1 MLPVLTV
8 NRYPTGQLAL
18 QGGESPVDPLSNIYA
33 YKNAVHFHC
42 SNVIGEV
49 PKPLIPIKNFTF
61 GGTTPTDSI
70 YYRLKR
76 IYIIGVDYMSQEK
89 DLQRV
94 ELRLD
99 KKIVELL
106 DKKAEIEG
114 VKRAEYI
121 RRLIYK
127 DIKSIIRD
135 SRDEVDNGK
144 IEKITEYV
152 KEIQELRKA
161 SNKLGAI
168 LNQAIRYKVFEIR
181 EREYS
186 DLELEYQELYVIV
199 TNILY
204 KLKKEL

>member
-1 MLPVLTV
+1 MS
-8 NRYPTGQLAL
+8 QEKDL
-18 QGGESPVDPLSNIYA
+18 Q
-33 YKNAVHFHC
+33 
-42 SNVIGEV
+42 
-49 PKPLIPIKNFTF
+49 
-61 GGTTPTDSI
+61 
-70 YYRLKR
+70 R
-76 IYIIGVDYMSQEK
+76 QEK

-152 KEIQELRKA
+152 REIQELRKA

-168 LNQAIRYKVFEIR
+168 LNQSIRYKMFGLR
-181 EREYS
+181 EENYS
-186 DLELEYQELYVIV
+186 DLEQEFNELYVRV
-199 TNILY
+199 TEILY
-204 KLKKEL
+204 YLKNNL

>member
-1 MLPVLTV
+1 
-8 NRYPTGQLAL
+8 
-18 QGGESPVDPLSNIYA
+18 
-33 YKNAVHFHC
+33 
-42 SNVIGEV
+42 
-49 PKPLIPIKNFTF
+49 
-61 GGTTPTDSI
+61 
-70 YYRLKR
+70 
-76 IYIIGVDYMSQEK
+76 MSQEK

-106 DKKAEIEG
+106 DKKAEIEN

-127 DIKSIIRD
+127 DIKSIVRDSRD

-144 IEKITEYV
+144 IEKITDYV

-161 SNKLGAI
+161 TNKLGAI
-168 LNQAIRYKVFEIR
+168 LNQAIRYKIFGIS

>member
-1 MLPVLTV
+1 
-8 NRYPTGQLAL
+8 
-18 QGGESPVDPLSNIYA
+18 
-33 YKNAVHFHC
+33 
-42 SNVIGEV
+42 
-49 PKPLIPIKNFTF
+49 
-61 GGTTPTDSI
+61 
-70 YYRLKR
+70 
-76 IYIIGVDYMSQEK
+76 MSQEK

-106 DKKAEIEG
+106 DKKSEIEN

-135 SRDEVDNGK
+135 SRDEVDDNK

-161 SNKLGAI
+161 TNKLGAI
-168 LNQAIRYKVFEIR
+168 LNQAIRYKVFGIS

>member
-1 MLPVLTV
+1 
-8 NRYPTGQLAL
+8 
-18 QGGESPVDPLSNIYA
+18 
-33 YKNAVHFHC
+33 
-42 SNVIGEV
+42 
-49 PKPLIPIKNFTF
+49 
-61 GGTTPTDSI
+61 
-70 YYRLKR
+70 
-76 IYIIGVDYMSQEK
+76 MSQEK
-89 DLQRV
+89 DLQRI

-99 KKIVELL
+99 RKVVELV
-106 DKKAEIEG
+106 DKKAEIEN

-135 SRDEVDNGK
+135 SRDERDEVDNNK

-161 SNKLGAI
+161 TNKLGAI
-168 LNQAIRYKVFEIR
+168 LNQAIRYKVFGIR
-181 EREYS
+181 EEVYS
-186 DLELEYQELYVIV
+186 DLELEYNELYVIV

>member
-1 MLPVLTV
+1 
-8 NRYPTGQLAL
+8 
-18 QGGESPVDPLSNIYA
+18 
-33 YKNAVHFHC
+33 
-42 SNVIGEV
+42 
-49 PKPLIPIKNFTF
+49 
-61 GGTTPTDSI
+61 
-70 YYRLKR
+70 
-76 IYIIGVDYMSQEK
+76 MSQEK
-89 DLQRV
+89 DLQRI

-99 KKIVELL
+99 RKVVELL
-106 DKKAEIEG
+106 DKKAEIEN

-135 SRDEVDNGK
+135 SKDDEVDNGK

-161 SNKLGAI
+161 TNKLGAI
-168 LNQAIRYKVFEIR
+168 LNQAIRYKVFGIKEIV
-181 EREYS
+181 YS

-204 KLKKEL
+204 SLKKEL

>member
-1 MLPVLTV
+1 
-8 NRYPTGQLAL
+8 
-18 QGGESPVDPLSNIYA
+18 
-33 YKNAVHFHC
+33 
-42 SNVIGEV
+42 
-49 PKPLIPIKNFTF
+49 
-61 GGTTPTDSI
+61 
-70 YYRLKR
+70 
-76 IYIIGVDYMSQEK
+76 MSQEK
-89 DLQRV
+89 DLQRI

-99 KKIVELL
+99 RKVVELL
-106 DKKAEIEG
+106 DKKAEIEN

-127 DIKSIIRD
+127 DIKSIVRD

-144 IEKITEYV
+144 IEKITDYV
-152 KEIQELRKA
+152 REIQELRKA

-168 LNQAIRYKVFEIR
+168 LNQAIRYKVFGIS

>member
-1 MLPVLTV
+1 
-8 NRYPTGQLAL
+8 
-18 QGGESPVDPLSNIYA
+18 
-33 YKNAVHFHC
+33 
-42 SNVIGEV
+42 
-49 PKPLIPIKNFTF
+49 
-61 GGTTPTDSI
+61 
-70 YYRLKR
+70 
-76 IYIIGVDYMSQEK
+76 MSQEK
-89 DLQRV
+89 DLQRI

-99 KKIVELL
+99 RKVVELV
-106 DKKAEIEG
+106 DKKAEIEN

-135 SRDEVDNGK
+135 SRDEVDDNK
-144 IEKITEYV
+144 IEKITDYV

-161 SNKLGAI
+161 TNKLGAI
-168 LNQAIRYKVFEIR
+168 LNQAIRYKVFGIS

>member
-1 MLPVLTV
+1 
-8 NRYPTGQLAL
+8 
-18 QGGESPVDPLSNIYA
+18 
-33 YKNAVHFHC
+33 
-42 SNVIGEV
+42 
-49 PKPLIPIKNFTF
+49 
-61 GGTTPTDSI
+61 
-70 YYRLKR
+70 
-76 IYIIGVDYMSQEK
+76 MSQEK

-106 DKKAEIEG
+106 DKKAEIEN

-135 SRDEVDNGK
+135 SKDDEVDNGK

-161 SNKLGAI
+161 TNKLGAI
-168 LNQAIRYKVFEIR
+168 LNQAIRYKVFGIR
-181 EREYS
+181 EKEYS

-204 KLKKEL
+204 SLKKEL

>member
-1 MLPVLTV
+1 
-8 NRYPTGQLAL
+8 
-18 QGGESPVDPLSNIYA
+18 
-33 YKNAVHFHC
+33 
-42 SNVIGEV
+42 
-49 PKPLIPIKNFTF
+49 
-61 GGTTPTDSI
+61 
-70 YYRLKR
+70 
-76 IYIIGVDYMSQEK
+76 MSQEK
-89 DLQRV
+89 DLQRI

-99 KKIVELL
+99 RKVVELV
-106 DKKAEIEG
+106 DKKAEIEN

-144 IEKITEYV
+144 IEKITDYV

-161 SNKLGAI
+161 TNKLGAI
-168 LNQAIRYKVFEIR
+168 LNQAIRYKVFGIS

>member
-1 MLPVLTV
+1 
-8 NRYPTGQLAL
+8 
-18 QGGESPVDPLSNIYA
+18 
-33 YKNAVHFHC
+33 
-42 SNVIGEV
+42 
-49 PKPLIPIKNFTF
+49 
-61 GGTTPTDSI
+61 
-70 YYRLKR
+70 
-76 IYIIGVDYMSQEK
+76 MSQEK
-89 DLQRV
+89 DLQRI

-99 KKIVELL
+99 RKVVELV
-106 DKKAEIEG
+106 DKKAEIEN

-168 LNQAIRYKVFEIR
+168 LNQAIRYKIFGISEKQ
-181 EREYS
+181 YS
-186 DLELEYQELYVIV
+186 DLELEYNELYVIV

>member
-1 MLPVLTV
+1 
-8 NRYPTGQLAL
+8 
-18 QGGESPVDPLSNIYA
+18 
-33 YKNAVHFHC
+33 
-42 SNVIGEV
+42 
-49 PKPLIPIKNFTF
+49 
-61 GGTTPTDSI
+61 
-70 YYRLKR
+70 
-76 IYIIGVDYMSQEK
+76 MSQEK

-106 DKKAEIEG
+106 DKKAEIEN

-144 IEKITEYV
+144 IEKITDYI

-168 LNQAIRYKVFEIR
+168 LNQAIRYKIFGISEKQ
-181 EREYS
+181 YS
-186 DLELEYQELYVIV
+186 DLELEYNELYVIV

>member
-1 MLPVLTV
+1 
-8 NRYPTGQLAL
+8 
-18 QGGESPVDPLSNIYA
+18 
-33 YKNAVHFHC
+33 
-42 SNVIGEV
+42 
-49 PKPLIPIKNFTF
+49 
-61 GGTTPTDSI
+61 
-70 YYRLKR
+70 
-76 IYIIGVDYMSQEK
+76 MSQEK
-89 DLQRV
+89 DLQRI

-99 KKIVELL
+99 RKVVELV

-127 DIKSIIRD
+127 DIKSIIKD

>member
-1 MLPVLTV
+1 
-8 NRYPTGQLAL
+8 
-18 QGGESPVDPLSNIYA
+18 
-33 YKNAVHFHC
+33 
-42 SNVIGEV
+42 
-49 PKPLIPIKNFTF
+49 
-61 GGTTPTDSI
+61 
-70 YYRLKR
+70 
-76 IYIIGVDYMSQEK
+76 MSQEK
-89 DLQRV
+89 DLQRI

-99 KKIVELL
+99 RKVVELV
-106 DKKAEIEG
+106 DKKAEIEN

-127 DIKSIIRD
+127 DIKSIVRD
-135 SRDEVDNGK
+135 SRDGVDNGK
-144 IEKITEYV
+144 IEKITDYV

-168 LNQAIRYKVFEIR
+168 LNQAIRYKVFGIS